1 MPVFDFSNTPDEK
14 KDAVCTYETFHSNE
28 SVPSAEHPIM
38 VLDNTK
44 KQWKHH
50 SSGVFTN
57 PIKRT
62 SFAFDEEEGT
72 ISADIIRIDAR
83 FTSLLRW
90 LGENHINVR

>member
-1 MPVFDFSNTPDEK
+1 
-14 KDAVCTYETFHSNE
+14 
-28 SVPSAEHPIM
+28 M

-90 LGENHINVR
+90 LGENISMYAYPVKTERMDMPYIRFVRSRLVAEPNCRQRTVFCSL